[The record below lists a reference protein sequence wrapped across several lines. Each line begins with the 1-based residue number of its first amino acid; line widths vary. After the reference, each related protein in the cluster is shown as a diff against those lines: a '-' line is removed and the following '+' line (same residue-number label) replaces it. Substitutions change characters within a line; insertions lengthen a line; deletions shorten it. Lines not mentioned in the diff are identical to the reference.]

1 MKSSVTLVV
10 NIADIQAFCK
20 ESNAWTQFQL
30 FPSTVAFHLFFFC
43 LNVAFHLFL
52 MMAYAQAE
60 TSNKTMFS
68 IIVAVLFATRISVV
82 FSEFPS

>member
-1 MKSSVTLVV
+1 
-10 NIADIQAFCK
+10 
-20 ESNAWTQFQL
+20 
-30 FPSTVAFHLFFFC
+30 
-43 LNVAFHLFL
+43 

-82 FSEFPS
+82 FSEFAS